1 MLFIDSD
8 NTTFKIKILLVVY
21 GFFFGGGGGRNFIG
35 LSRNCRSTKIPAVEN
50 KCFVT
55 SDT

>member
-21 GFFFGGGGGRNFIG
+21 GVFFWGGGRNFIG
-35 LSRNCRSTKIPAVEN
+35 FSSNCRSTKIPAVEN

>member
-21 GFFFGGGGGRNFIG
+21 GGGGGRNFIG
-35 LSRNCRSTKIPAVEN
+35 FSSNCRSTKIPAVEN

>member
-21 GFFFGGGGGRNFIG
+21 GFFGFFWGGRNFIG
-35 LSRNCRSTKIPAVEN
+35 FSSNCRSTKIPAVEN